1 MTEKKTPE
9 WLVPNYP
16 SLKGDDAVGQ
26 AAVNGQI
33 VAYPNVVRTM
43 VDSPISG
50 QKISGM
56 SFMLFKEPRKFS
68 NGKYFYGFVKNRGN
82 WADENQAKFEA
93 SKIIREVDSK
103 YQIRLAP
110 TGAWVP
116 ITDEDAFTKE
126 FLDVRMKDDEIHLRD
141 QGVKEKESEQRRM
154 AREIREREDELRDE
168 GDIYDD
174 KKSLKYYSMRRVTEL
189 RLGET
194 IEYKLREV
202 ESLRKTLRKVQKELK
217 RIEGDCGDY
226 KNEWLNCYNVERRK
240 TGIPDYVPSE
250 EQIREY
256 EDVCFETLDDSDEED
271 QKEKGIK

>member
-56 SFMLFKEPRKFS
+56 SFMLFNEPRKLR
-68 NGKYFYGFVKNRGN
+68 NGKYVYGYIKNRGN

-126 FLDVRMKDDEIHLRD
+126 TLDVRMKEDEIHIRD
-141 QGVKEKESEQRRM
+141 QAVKEKESEQRRM
-154 AREIREREDELRDE
+154 AREIREREEELRNE

-174 KKSLKYYSMRRVTEL
+174 TTSLTYYSMRRVTEL
-189 RLGET
+189 RLRET
-194 IEYKLREV
+194 IDHQLRQI
-202 ESLRKTLRKVQKELK
+202 ESIRKTLRKVQKELK
-217 RIEGDCGDY
+217 RLEIDNGDY

-250 EQIREY
+250 EQLREY
-256 EDVCFETLDDSDEED
+256 EDACFETLDDSEEE
-271 QKEKGIK
+271 Q